1 MKITILTLFPEMFT
15 GIFDYS
21 MIGRA
26 VKNNLIDIHY
36 INIRDFATD
45 AYKTVDDHPYGGGVG
60 MIMKVDVA
68 DRAITHAKSLYENSR
83 SCVILLD
90 PQGAQY
96 KQAEAKTLSGFD
108 HLIFFCPRYE
118 GIDERIRSLVDKE
131 FSIGDYILTGGEIPA
146 MVIVDSVVRLIP
158 GVLGKPESP
167 VEESFSNP
175 NLLEGP
181 QYTNPQSYNGSNVP
195 AVLLS
200 GDHKK
205 IKEWKENKALEQTRV
220 RRPDLQLK
228 N

>member
-15 GIFDYS
+15 GVFDYS

-26 VKNNLIDIHY
+26 VKNNLIDIQF

-68 DRAITHAKSLYENSR
+68 DRAITHAKSLYPDLSSR
-83 SCVILLD
+83 VILLD

-96 KQAEAKTLSGFD
+96 KQAEAKALSTYD

-118 GIDERIRSLVDKE
+118 GIDERIRTLVDAE

-158 GVLGKPESP
+158 GVLGKKESP
-167 VEESFSNP
+167 IEESFSNP

-181 QYTNPQSYNGSNVP
+181 QYTNPQTYKGTDVP

-205 IKEWKENKALEQTRV
+205 IKEWKEKQATLITSSK
-220 RRPDLQLK
+220 RPDLLH